1 VSRRCYNNRNG
12 VLFGMDEI
20 LIEGDGKFPMDLRI
34 PIVAAQFGTG
44 GLATITSQ
52 GIYRGRTVGIEITVR
67 GQMKPGIVK
76 ADIDRNAFYEKGV
89 VIRSVR
95 DTTRRLA
102 DVFAE
107 VYITPVTEA
116 EPLDQLDLT
125 SFALDGDPMLIETEH
140 VNFKVFHDDDDRRG
154 LYFEMFL
161 HVDIPSGYVRFDEK
175 DEEYRENVVK
185 SFAALHPAPA

>member
-1 VSRRCYNNRNG
+1 
-12 VLFGMDEI
+12 LGMAEI
-20 LIEGDGKFPMDLRI
+20 LIEGDGTFPMDVRI
-34 PIVAAQFGTG
+34 PIVAAQFGMG
-44 GLATITSQ
+44 GMTTITAQ
-52 GIYRGRTVGIEITVR
+52 GTYRGRTVGVEITVR

-76 ADIDRNAFYEKGV
+76 DDIDREAFYDKGV
-89 VIRSVR
+89 VVR
-95 DTTRRLA
+95 GTGDITRHLA

-107 VYITPVTEA
+107 VYITAITDA
-116 EPLDQLDLT
+116 EPLVQLDLT

-140 VNFKVFHDDDDRRG
+140 LNFKVFHDDDDKRG

-185 SFAALHPAPA
+185 SFAALHPTPA